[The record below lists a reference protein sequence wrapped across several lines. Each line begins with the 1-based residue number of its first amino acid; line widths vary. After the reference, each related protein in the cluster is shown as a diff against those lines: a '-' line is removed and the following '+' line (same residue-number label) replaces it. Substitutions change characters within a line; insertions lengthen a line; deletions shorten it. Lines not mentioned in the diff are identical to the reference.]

1 MRVRQDH
8 AGPRFHETTQS
19 PDHHTIMNSTP
30 FVSDPVIGYLFVAIF
45 GAVIGS
51 FLSML
56 VYRLPIILKRQWER
70 DCREA
75 LAQPATDT
83 AETFNIAWPASHCPQ
98 CHAPLKIR
106 DNIPLFGYLLL
117 RGRCRHCQ
125 APIPRQYILIE
136 ALTTLAAIVS
146 VAHFGMGARGGF
158 AFVLSAALIALTFID
173 RREQILPDTITLPL
187 LWLGL
192 LVNRVGLYASLG
204 SAVVGAAAAYMFLWL
219 VFHVF
224 RLITGKEGMGHG
236 DFKLFALGG
245 AWLGWPLLPLVLL
258 FASLTGALYGGALII
273 TGRQARSAPMPFG
286 PFLCAAI
293 WLALFYGWPLTTLYL
308 RSAHG

>member
-1 MRVRQDH
+1 MRVPITGG
-8 AGPRFHETTQS
+8 ATP
-19 PDHHTIMNSTP
+19 MNGTP
-30 FVSDPVIGYLFVAIF
+30 FASDPVAGYLFVAIT

-56 VYRLPIILKRQWER
+56 VYRLPIMLKREWER

-75 LAQPATDT
+75 LALPATDI

-98 CHAPLKIR
+98 CRAPLKIR

-117 RGRCRHCQ
+117 RGRCRHCR
-125 APIPRQYILIE
+125 APVPRQYILIE
-136 ALTTLAAIVS
+136 ALTTLAAIASVS
-146 VAHFGMGARGGF
+146 HFGMTPRGGF
-158 AFVLSAALIALTFID
+158 AFALTAALIALTFID
-173 RREQILPDTITLPL
+173 MREQILPDTITLPF

-192 LVNRVGLYASLG
+192 LVNRAGLYASLD
-204 SAVVGAAAAYMFLWL
+204 SAVMGAAGAYVFLWL

-224 RLITGKEGMGHG
+224 RLITGKEGMGRG

-245 AWLGWPLLPLVLL
+245 AWLGWPMLPLVLL
-258 FASLTGALYGGALII
+258 FASLTGALYGGALIAS
-273 TGRQARSAPMPFG
+273 GRQTRATPMPFG

>member
-1 MRVRQDH
+1 
-8 AGPRFHETTQS
+8 
-19 PDHHTIMNSTP
+19 MNFTLFASE
-30 FVSDPVIGYLFVAIF
+30 PVAGYLFVAAI
-45 GAVIGS
+45 GAVVGS

-75 LAQPATDT
+75 LALPAADA

-98 CHAPLKIR
+98 CRAPLKIR

-136 ALTTLAAIVS
+136 ALTTVAALVS
-146 VAHFGMGARGGF
+146 IAHFGPDLRGAL
-158 AFVLSAALIALTFID
+158 AFLLTAALIALAFID
-173 RREQILPDTITLPL
+173 MREQILPDTVTLPF

-192 LVNRVGLYASLG
+192 LVNRAGLYASLD
-204 SAVVGAAAAYMFLWL
+204 SAVVGAAGAYLFLWL

-258 FASLTGALYGGALII
+258 FASLTGALYGGTLII
-273 TGRQARSAPMPFG
+273 TGRQARTTPMPFG

-293 WLALFYGWPLTTLYL
+293 WLALFYGWPLTTFYL

>member
-1 MRVRQDH
+1 
-8 AGPRFHETTQS
+8 
-19 PDHHTIMNSTP
+19 MNFTLFASE
-30 FVSDPVIGYLFVAIF
+30 PVAGYLFVAAI
-45 GAVIGS
+45 GAVVGS

-75 LAQPATDT
+75 LALPAADA

-98 CHAPLKIR
+98 CRAPLKIR

-136 ALTTLAAIVS
+136 ALTTVAALVS
-146 VAHFGMGARGGF
+146 IAHFGPDLRGAL
-158 AFVLSAALIALTFID
+158 AFLLTAALIALAFID
-173 RREQILPDTITLPL
+173 MREQILPDAITLPF

-192 LVNRVGLYASLG
+192 LVNRAGLYASLD
-204 SAVVGAAAAYMFLWL
+204 SAVVGAAGAYLFLWL

-258 FASLTGALYGGALII
+258 FASLTGALYGGTLII
-273 TGRQARSAPMPFG
+273 TGRQARTTPMPFG

-293 WLALFYGWPLTTLYL
+293 WLALFYGWPLTTFYL

>member
-1 MRVRQDH
+1 MRVPITGG
-8 AGPRFHETTQS
+8 ATP
-19 PDHHTIMNSTP
+19 MNGTP
-30 FVSDPVIGYLFVAIF
+30 FASDPVAGYLFVAIT

-56 VYRLPIILKRQWER
+56 VYRLPIMLKREWER

-75 LAQPATDT
+75 LALPATDI

-98 CHAPLKIR
+98 CRAPLKIR

-117 RGRCRHCQ
+117 RGRCRHCR
-125 APIPRQYILIE
+125 APIPRRYILIE

-146 VAHFGMGARGGF
+146 VAHFGLTPRGGF
-158 AFVLSAALIALTFID
+158 AFALTAALIALTFID
-173 RREQILPDTITLPL
+173 MREQILPDTITLPF

-192 LVNRVGLYASLG
+192 LVNRAGLYASLD
-204 SAVVGAAAAYMFLWL
+204 SAVVGAAGAYVFLWL

-224 RLITGKEGMGHG
+224 RLITGKEGMGRG

-245 AWLGWPLLPLVLL
+245 AWLGWQMLPLVLL
-258 FASLTGALYGGALII
+258 FASLTGALYGGALIVS
-273 TGRQARSAPMPFG
+273 GRQTRATPMPFG

-308 RSAHG
+308 RSTHG

>member
-1 MRVRQDH
+1 MRVPITGG
-8 AGPRFHETTQS
+8 ATP
-19 PDHHTIMNSTP
+19 MNGTP
-30 FVSDPVIGYLFVAIF
+30 FASDPVAGYLFVAIT

-56 VYRLPIILKRQWER
+56 VYRLPIMLKREWER

-75 LAQPATDT
+75 LALPATDI

-98 CHAPLKIR
+98 CRAPLKIR

-117 RGRCRHCQ
+117 RGRCRHCR

-136 ALTTLAAIVS
+136 ALTTLAAIAS
-146 VAHFGMGARGGF
+146 VAHFGMTPRGGF
-158 AFVLSAALIALTFID
+158 AFALTAALIALTFID
-173 RREQILPDTITLPL
+173 MREQILPDTITLPF

-192 LVNRVGLYASLG
+192 LVNRAGLYASLD
-204 SAVVGAAAAYMFLWL
+204 SAVMGAAGAYVFLWL

-224 RLITGKEGMGHG
+224 RLITGKEGMGRG

-245 AWLGWPLLPLVLL
+245 AWLGWQMLPLVLL
-258 FASLTGALYGGALII
+258 FASLTGALYGGALIAS
-273 TGRQARSAPMPFG
+273 GRQTRATPMPFG

-308 RSAHG
+308 RSTHG

>member
-1 MRVRQDH
+1 
-8 AGPRFHETTQS
+8 
-19 PDHHTIMNSTP
+19 MNFTLFASE
-30 FVSDPVIGYLFVAIF
+30 PVAGYLFVAAI
-45 GAVIGS
+45 GAVVGS

-75 LAQPATDT
+75 LALPATDA

-98 CHAPLKIR
+98 CRAPLKIR

-136 ALTTLAAIVS
+136 ALTTVAALVS
-146 VAHFGMGARGGF
+146 IAHFGPDLRGAL
-158 AFVLSAALIALTFID
+158 AFLLTAALIALAFID
-173 RREQILPDTITLPL
+173 MREQILPDAITLPF

-192 LVNRVGLYASLG
+192 LVNRAGLYASLD
-204 SAVVGAAAAYMFLWL
+204 SAVVGAAGAYLFLWL

-258 FASLTGALYGGALII
+258 FASLTGALYGGTLII
-273 TGRQARSAPMPFG
+273 TGRQARTTPMPFG

-293 WLALFYGWPLTTLYL
+293 WLALFYGWPLTTFYL

>member
-1 MRVRQDH
+1 
-8 AGPRFHETTQS
+8 
-19 PDHHTIMNSTP
+19 MNFTLFASE
-30 FVSDPVIGYLFVAIF
+30 PVAGYLFVAAI
-45 GAVIGS
+45 GAVVGS

-75 LAQPATDT
+75 LALPAADA

-98 CHAPLKIR
+98 CRAPLKIR

-136 ALTTLAAIVS
+136 SLTTVAALVS
-146 VAHFGMGARGGF
+146 IAHFGPDLRGAL
-158 AFVLSAALIALTFID
+158 AFLLTAALIALAFID
-173 RREQILPDTITLPL
+173 MREQILPDAITLPF

-192 LVNRVGLYASLG
+192 LVNRAGLYASLD
-204 SAVVGAAAAYMFLWL
+204 SAVVGAAGAYLFLWL

-258 FASLTGALYGGALII
+258 FASLTGALYGGTLII
-273 TGRQARSAPMPFG
+273 TGRQARTTPMPFG

-293 WLALFYGWPLTTLYL
+293 WLALFYGWPLTTFYL

>member
-1 MRVRQDH
+1 
-8 AGPRFHETTQS
+8 
-19 PDHHTIMNSTP
+19 MNFTLFASE
-30 FVSDPVIGYLFVAIF
+30 PVAGYLFVAAI
-45 GAVIGS
+45 GAVVGS

-75 LAQPATDT
+75 LALPAADA

-98 CHAPLKIR
+98 CRAPLKIR

-136 ALTTLAAIVS
+136 ALTTVAALVS
-146 VAHFGMGARGGF
+146 IAHFGPDLRGEL
-158 AFVLSAALIALTFID
+158 AFLLTAALIALAFID
-173 RREQILPDTITLPL
+173 MREQILPDAITLPF

-192 LVNRVGLYASLG
+192 LVNRAGLYASLD
-204 SAVVGAAAAYMFLWL
+204 SAVVGAAGAYLFLWL

-258 FASLTGALYGGALII
+258 FASLTGALYGGTLII
-273 TGRQARSAPMPFG
+273 TGRQARTTPMPFG

-293 WLALFYGWPLTTLYL
+293 WLALFYGWPLTTFYL

>member
-1 MRVRQDH
+1 
-8 AGPRFHETTQS
+8 
-19 PDHHTIMNSTP
+19 MNFTLFASE
-30 FVSDPVIGYLFVAIF
+30 PVAGYLFVAAI
-45 GAVIGS
+45 GAVVGS

-75 LAQPATDT
+75 LALPATEA

-98 CHAPLKIR
+98 CRAPLKIR

-136 ALTTLAAIVS
+136 ALTTVAALVS
-146 VAHFGMGARGGF
+146 IAHFGPDLRGAL
-158 AFVLSAALIALTFID
+158 AFLLTAALIALAFID
-173 RREQILPDTITLPL
+173 MREQILPDAITLPF

-192 LVNRVGLYASLG
+192 LVNRAGLYASLD
-204 SAVVGAAAAYMFLWL
+204 SAVVGAAGAYLFLWL

-258 FASLTGALYGGALII
+258 FASLTGALYGGTLII
-273 TGRQARSAPMPFG
+273 TGRQARTTPMPFG

-293 WLALFYGWPLTTLYL
+293 WLALFYGWPLTTFYL

>member
-1 MRVRQDH
+1 
-8 AGPRFHETTQS
+8 
-19 PDHHTIMNSTP
+19 MNFTLFASE
-30 FVSDPVIGYLFVAIF
+30 PVAGYLFVAAI
-45 GAVIGS
+45 GAVVGS

-75 LAQPATDT
+75 LALPAADA

-98 CHAPLKIR
+98 CRAPLKIR

-136 ALTTLAAIVS
+136 ALTTVAALVS
-146 VAHFGMGARGGF
+146 IAHFGPDLRGAL
-158 AFVLSAALIALTFID
+158 AFLLTAALIALAFID
-173 RREQILPDTITLPL
+173 MREQILPDAITLPF

-192 LVNRVGLYASLG
+192 LVNRAGLYASLD
-204 SAVVGAAAAYMFLWL
+204 SAVVGAVGAYLFLWL

-258 FASLTGALYGGALII
+258 FASLTGALYGGTLII
-273 TGRQARSAPMPFG
+273 TGRQARTTPMPFG

-293 WLALFYGWPLTTLYL
+293 WLALFYGWPLTTFYL

>member
-1 MRVRQDH
+1 
-8 AGPRFHETTQS
+8 
-19 PDHHTIMNSTP
+19 MNFTLFASE
-30 FVSDPVIGYLFVAIF
+30 PVAGYLFVAAI
-45 GAVIGS
+45 GAVVGS

-75 LAQPATDT
+75 LALPATEA

-98 CHAPLKIR
+98 CRAPLKIR

-136 ALTTLAAIVS
+136 ALTTVAALVS
-146 VAHFGMGARGGF
+146 IAHFGPDLRGAL
-158 AFVLSAALIALTFID
+158 AFLLTAALIALAFID
-173 RREQILPDTITLPL
+173 MREQILPDTVTLPF

-192 LVNRVGLYASLG
+192 LVNRAGLYASLD
-204 SAVVGAAAAYMFLWL
+204 SAVVGAAGAYLFLWL

-258 FASLTGALYGGALII
+258 FASLTGALYGGTLII
-273 TGRQARSAPMPFG
+273 TGRQARTTPMPFG

-293 WLALFYGWPLTTLYL
+293 WLALFYGWPLTTFYL